1 MAGIDPKTL
10 WEFAKIVSGGKG
22 VEPTKRVQ
30 ATFLRTDRDGT
41 GWVRLAGSSEETPVN
56 GSSFASA
63 KAGDTVELTIGDGV
77 LSVSGNSSDPAVG
90 QSKVNEMVR
99 PMVDEMGTRL
109 GESVSVA
116 EAIANAAQKVANAV
130 NQHFFSDSSG
140 IHVTSA
146 TQDEWDEQHAGPNV
160 LINSIG
166 QLFRDGLNNLLTL
179 TTENGARALTI
190 WDGLGNA
197 AANVR
202 AIFGETIQLGNA
214 SSGFKLTLDP
224 DSLDMVHGIV
234 ELFHVGYAE
243 GTGPNGVLE
252 APFYSF
258 GQRGSGTVGNYSL
271 IEGLLCKASGY
282 CAHAEGLSSTASGKT
297 SHAEG
302 GLTSAGGKSSHAEG
316 EGCRAVGDYSHAEG
330 SYCTANG
337 VASHAGGE
345 GTETNFDNQTA
356 VGKYNYGNSDY
367 AFMVGNGNSSSNR
380 SNAFAVTWDGKAI
393 IGSKTIQ
400 PESGY
405 VGQSTPV
412 PAGGYLNVTVSFAHT
427 HASAPAVVVGLLST
441 STAGAIGSISVAVAS
456 VTTTGFTAR
465 LFNSG
470 NTDRSPGFYWL
481 TLG

>member
-1 MAGIDPKTL
+1 MDLDASAVWDFAGEIVGTITQRKGKTL
-10 WEFAKIVSGGKG
+10 
-22 VEPTKRVQ
+22 
-30 ATFLRTDRDGT
+30 ATVTRIDNDGT
-41 GWVRLAGSSEETPVN
+41 AWVSTDGEGEAP
-56 GSSFASA
+56 ASTSA
-63 KAGDTVELTIGDGV
+63 VGVQVGDTVALEWDGATMGI
-77 LSVSGNSSDPAVG
+77 SSNVSSPAPSGKTFAAVTERA
-90 QSKVNEMVR
+90 Q
-99 PMVDEMGTRL
+99 
-109 GESVSVA
+109 SVA
-116 EAIANAAQKVANAV
+116 SAAQKVANAV
-130 NQHFFSDSSG
+130 NQHFFADTNG
-140 IHVTSA
+140 IHVTST
-146 TQDEWDEQHAGPNV
+146 TQDEWDEQHSGPNV
-160 LINSIG
+160 LINSLG

-243 GTGPNGVLE
+243 GTGPNGTNE
-252 APFYSF
+252 APYYSF
-258 GQRGSGTVGNYSL
+258 GQRGSGTVGNYSV

-337 VASHAGGE
+337 AASHAGGE

-356 VGKYNYGNSDY
+356 VGKYNYSNSDY
-367 AFMVGNGNSSSNR
+367 AFMVGNGSSSSNR
-380 SNAFAVTWDGKAI
+380 SNAFAVTWDGSLVA
-393 IGSKTIQ
+393 SK
-400 PESGY
+400 GHGL
-405 VGQSTPV
+405 VGQSTTV
-412 PAGGYLNVTVSFAHT
+412 PAGGYADVSVSFGHT
-427 HASAPAVVVGLLST
+427 YDVAPTVVVGLYST
-441 STAGAIGSISVAVAS
+441 STAAAIGSISVAVAS

-465 LFNSG
+465 LFNAGS
-470 NTDRSPGFYWL
+470 TDRSPGFCWIAM
-481 TLG
+481 G